1 MIEIHEGE
9 APMFQGL
16 DVFRM
21 SSAMA
26 KHAGERQALISQNVA
41 NADTPDYKA
50 RDLPE
55 FKSVFMPEA
64 GGAQRATRAGHLHGV
79 SADGMVMSPEEIRDE
94 ASLNGNQVSLETEML
109 KSVSA
114 QRDHDRALAIYKSS
128 LSVLRT
134 AIRS

>member
-1 MIEIHEGE
+1 
-9 APMFQGL
+9 MFQSL

-21 SSAMA
+21 SAAMA
-26 KHAGERQALISQNVA
+26 KHAGERQALIAQNVA
-41 NADTPDYKA
+41 NADTPEYVS

-55 FKSVFMPEA
+55 FNSVYMPNTSD
-64 GGAQRATRAGHLHGV
+64 AQRATRPGHLHGV
-79 SADGMVMSPEEIRDE
+79 SADGTVMAPMEVKDE
-94 ASLNGNQVSLETEML
+94 ASINGNEVSLETEML